1 MPRSALNEIRIVPVD
16 LPVILTS
23 TAFSDRVLHGNYD
36 GAVGIVIAEP
46 GGATHRPDITF
57 RERSSRGGGTLVT
70 PHVDF
75 YAKQATDV
83 TTVKHFVRH
92 SGAAFTVEGDQ
103 GNLVVIPFS
112 GDQSDPALPY
122 IGMRIG
128 GAGGSTKYAAML
140 FIMTGARHAVDPAES
155 VNA

>member
-1 MPRSALNEIRIVPVD
+1 MSRSALREIRIVPVD

-23 TAFSDRVLHGNYD
+23 TAFSDRVLHGHYD

-83 TTVKHFVRH
+83 TTVQHFTRH
-92 SGAAFTVEGDQ
+92 SGTAFTIEGDQ

-112 GDQSDPALPY
+112 GDQSDPELPY

-140 FIMTGARHAVDPAES
+140 FIMTGARYAVDPEEPVDA
-155 VNA
+155 